1 MGSSAQRPRVA
12 VGSLGGTITMTAPA
26 AGGGVQPALTA
37 ADLLAGV
44 PALAEVADL
53 AATTLQTV
61 PSAWLTPA
69 DVVAAADWA
78 GEQVAAGAA
87 GVVLVQGTDTIEE
100 TVYLLDLLWDRP
112 EPVVVTG
119 AMRNPSSAGADG
131 PANLL
136 AAVRVAADPGA
147 RDRGALVVF
156 ADEVHAAARVRK
168 TDSTALQAFTS
179 GVFGAL
185 GRVHEQAVTFAG
197 RAARWPALPR
207 PLEGRDPRVAL
218 LETALG
224 DRGELLALVAEA
236 GWDGVVVAGFGAG
249 HVSATAAEVVGAVA
263 GRCPVVLAT
272 RTGGGPVL
280 SATYGFVG
288 SEEDLLGRGVLPAGW
303 LDPRKARLLLWTLLA
318 AGADAATVRA
328 TVTARGAAPG
338 GPAQAGPA

>member
-1 MGSSAQRPRVA
+1 MGSSAGRPEVA

-37 ADLLAGV
+37 ADLTDAV
-44 PALAEVADL
+44 PGLAEVAGI
-53 AATTLQTV
+53 AAATLQTV
-61 PSAWLTPA
+61 PGAWLTPA

-78 GEQVAAGAA
+78 GAQVAAGAA

-100 TVYLLDLLWDRP
+100 TAYLLDLLWDRP

-119 AMRNPSSAGADG
+119 AMRHPSSPGADG

-147 RDRGALVVF
+147 RDRGVLVVF
-156 ADEVHAAARVRK
+156 ADEVHAAGRVRK

-179 GVFGAL
+179 GAFGPL
-185 GRVHEQAVTFAG
+185 GRVHEQTVTFAG
-197 RAARWPALPR
+197 RTARWPALPR
-207 PLEGRDPRVAL
+207 PDEGRDPRVAL
-218 LETALG
+218 LETSLG

-236 GWDGVVVAGFGAG
+236 GWDGVVLAAFGAG
-249 HVSATAAEVVGAVA
+249 HVSAAAAEVVGAVA
-263 GRCPVVLAT
+263 GRRPVVLAT

-280 SATYGFVG
+280 HGTYGFVG
-288 SEEDLLGRGVLPAGW
+288 SEQDLLGRGVLPAGW
-303 LDPRKARLLLWTLLA
+303 LDPRKARLLVWTLLA
-318 AGADAATVRA
+318 GGADAATVRA

-338 GPAQAGPA
+338 GPD